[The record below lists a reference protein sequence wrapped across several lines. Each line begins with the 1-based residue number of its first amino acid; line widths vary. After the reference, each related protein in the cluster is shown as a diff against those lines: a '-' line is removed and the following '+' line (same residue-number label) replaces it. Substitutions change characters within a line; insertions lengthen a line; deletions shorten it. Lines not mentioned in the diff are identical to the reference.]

1 MLRPGSFA
9 HFSGWPGHEEGNGS
23 EASPHP
29 ERRILALLIRLGG
42 LVLTAA
48 CPALSE
54 AGIPGGNGSASA
66 GLGPA
71 GTAGAV
77 ADARARRGQATVLPI
92 RS

>member
-1 MLRPGSFA
+1 MKRARTQTDEYF
-9 HFSGWPGHEEGNGS
+9 
-23 EASPHP
+23 
-29 ERRILALLIRLGG
+29 ALLLPLGG

-48 CPALSE
+48 CTASSE
-54 AGIPGGNGSASA
+54 AGVPAGNGGASA

-77 ADARARRGQATVLPI
+77 ADARARRGQATVLPA